1 MASIHKILARL
12 REAPLSEARLKSY
25 RKQLLGQLAIG
36 SEAGEAQCLSMGKSL
51 LAWGKIMSPEQTRA
65 CLQSIT
71 SEDLRQMAC
80 RLFAP
85 EKLSS
90 LVYL

>member
-1 MASIHKILARL
+1 MKKLFA
-12 REAPLSEARLKSY
+12 
-25 RKQLLGQLAIG
+25 LLLVLCLLLPAATIAEAIG
-36 SEAGEAQCLSMGKSL
+36 
-51 LAWGKIMSPEQTRA
+51 P
-65 CLQSIT
+65 
-71 SEDLRQMAC
+71 EDLRQMAC